1 MHNILGSCHFSM
13 GNVLAQVVIEQW
25 WSMLYAG
32 GCLNINT
39 ANNGSTEKEQFWHK
53 FQICI

>member
-1 MHNILGSCHFSM
+1 M